1 MSEGGTGS
9 GSGVRELDGK
19 VAIVTGGGGG
29 IGAVFGRQLASCGA
43 SVVLADLAED
53 RAVSAAEEI
62 AGLGGR
68 AVGLALDVTDAA
80 SSQSVVGDTCAR
92 FGGVDILVNCAAL
105 MAEIPIHALD
115 RLPIEWWE
123 RVMDV
128 NVTGPL
134 RCIQAAVPA
143 METRGGGRIVNMV
156 SAGAFMSAGVYGVSK
171 YALVSL
177 TLNLAA
183 ELGHRGITVN
193 AIAPGLVI
201 DEAGYLA
208 APENGIR
215 EMLRERVPLKT
226 HIEGTPED
234 LFGTLL
240 LLAGPQGSW
249 ITGQT
254 IGVDGGWAMRF

>member
-1 MSEGGTGS
+1 MS
-9 GSGVRELDGK
+9 GSNIVSVGEGELDGK

-29 IGAVFGRQLASCGA
+29 IGAIFGRELASCGA

-53 RAVSAAEEI
+53 RAAMAADEI
-62 AGLGGR
+62 VKGGGQ
-68 AVGLALDVTDAA
+68 AVGMALDVTDVASTQAVVSTA
-80 SSQSVVGDTCAR
+80 SST

-105 MAEIPIHALD
+105 MAEIPIHPLD
-115 RLPIEWWE
+115 RLPVEWWE
-123 RVMDV
+123 RVLSV
-128 NVTGPL
+128 NVTGPFL
-134 RCIQAAVPA
+134 CSQAAVPA
-143 METRGGGRIVNMV
+143 MEARGGGRIINMV
-156 SAGAFMSAGVYGVSK
+156 SAGAFMPAGVYGVSK

-183 ELGHRGITVN
+183 ELGHRGVTVN

-201 DEAGYLA
+201 DEAGYTA

-226 HIEGTPED
+226 HVEGTPED

-240 LLAGPQGSW
+240 LLAGPRGAW